1 MSTHIKFFTCCCL
14 QLCLA
19 LLLVTPAIAAE
30 APDARLQHALAQL
43 ADRAQPGVL
52 GITVV
57 DLDTRARIRIN
68 ADHAYPMMSVFK
80 APVAAAVL
88 AQVDA
93 GRIRLNQQ
101 VTITRAQLVDG
112 TAVPSIGA
120 HFSGEQMH
128 FTVERLLAAAVS
140 DSDNTA
146 VDALIRLL
154 GGPEVVTQFLRK
166 HGIDG
171 MRVDLGEGDIS
182 HLFEET
188 SNGQTIPINETD
200 EAALAR
206 RQRGYRAYLNDP
218 RNRTTPD
225 AAAQLLEALWTGRL
239 LSAESSKR
247 LLDLMYGQTKPVRL
261 RAGLPADVRF
271 ADKCGTSYSLDD
283 ETAAYNDIGILTWPS
298 GHTVI
303 VAAFLTESKA
313 DKRTRDALFAE
324 IGRDVSA
331 MAGAP

>member
-154 GGPEVVTQFLRK
+154 GGPQVVTQFLRK

-283 ETAAYNDIGILTWPS
+283 ETAAYNDIGILTWPN

>member
-30 APDARLQHALAQL
+30 APDARLQYALAQL

-283 ETAAYNDIGILTWPS
+283 ETAAYNDIGILTWPN

>member
-19 LLLVTPAIAAE
+19 LSLVTPAIAE

-154 GGPEVVTQFLRK
+154 GGPQAVTQFLRK

>member
-30 APDARLQHALAQL
+30 APDARLQRALAQL

-57 DLDTRARIRIN
+57 DMDTRARLRIN

-93 GRIRLNQQ
+93 GRISLNQE
-101 VTITRAQLVDG
+101 VTITRAQVVDG
-112 TAVPSIGA
+112 TAVPSVGA
-120 HFSGEQMH
+120 HFSGERMH
-128 FTVERLLAAAVS
+128 FTVERLLTAAVS

-154 GGPEVVTQFLRK
+154 GGPQVVTQFLRK

-182 HLFEET
+182 RIFDET
-188 SNGQTIPINETD
+188 ANGQTIPTNETD

-206 RQRGYRAYLNDP
+206 RRRGYRAYLNDP
-218 RNRTTPD
+218 RDRTTPD
-225 AAAQLLEALWTGRL
+225 AAADFLEKLWTGRL
-239 LSAESSKR
+239 LSAGSSKR

-271 ADKCGTSYSLDD
+271 ADKCGTSYSLDG
-283 ETAAYNDIGILTWPS
+283 ETAAYNDIGILTWPN

-303 VAAFLTESKA
+303 VAVFLMGSKA
-313 DKRTRDALFAE
+313 DKPTRDALFAE
-324 IGRDVSA
+324 IGKDVS
-331 MAGAP
+331 GISVSP

>member
-154 GGPEVVTQFLRK
+154 GGPQVVTQFLRK

>member
-283 ETAAYNDIGILTWPS
+283 ETAAYNDIGILTWPN

>member
-154 GGPEVVTQFLRK
+154 GGPQAVTQFLRK

-283 ETAAYNDIGILTWPS
+283 ETAAYNDIGILTWPN